1 MKKLLLL
8 IFASMLTGCV
18 IAQDTTKK
26 ESIYVEP
33 IPLNV
38 ILIATYN
45 LCGQEVPFDTKGLT
59 FWLLSDGTI
68 RKYYRL

>member
-8 IFASMLTGCV
+8 CLISLGAK
-18 IAQDTTKK
+18 AQDTTKNDV
-26 ESIYVEP
+26 SIYVEP
-33 IPLNV
+33 LPTNV
-38 ILIATYN
+38 YVVSTYN
-45 LCGQEVPFDTKGLT
+45 LIGQEVPFDTKGLT

>member
-8 IFASMLTGCV
+8 ISASMLTGCV
-18 IAQDTTKK
+18 LAQDTLKS

-33 IPLNV
+33 IPVNV
-38 ILIATYN
+38 TLVATYN
-45 LCGQEVPFDTKGLT
+45 LAGQEVPFETKGLT

-68 RKYYRL
+68 RKYYRI